1 MSDSTLIVLLAIG
14 TGISVGWMLRTWHAR
29 MNPEQ
34 IGALA
39 GRMTEQ
45 LATLRSDHQTELER
59 YTRAIE
65 SERAEWRGLIANL
78 MAQRRGSTA
87 SDGFLAPPSASAA
100 PSLNGGTETAKLRD
114 RLLKLGVPL
123 AMVTDAAE
131 AVASGNIEALQ
142 QFEPLIQD
150 QLLDMMRAETGA
162 A

>member
-1 MSDSTLIVLLAIG
+1 MTDSTLIVVLAIG
-14 TGISVGWMLRTWHAR
+14 TGVSLGWMLRTWHAK

-39 GRMTEQ
+39 GRMAEQ
-45 LATLRSDHQTELER
+45 LASLRADHQVELER

-65 SERAEWRGLIANL
+65 SERSEWRGLIANL
-78 MAQRRGSTA
+78 MAQRSGSPA

-100 PSLNGGTETAKLRD
+100 PSLNGGTETSKLRD

-123 AMVTDAAE
+123 ALVTEASE
-131 AVASGNIEALQ
+131 AVASGNVEALQ